1 VHKNIKCFGTTTI
14 GPKGQIVIPSKLRQE
29 LKIKTGDQ
37 FIVFNNS
44 QLESIVILKAK
55 NISKML
61 KRITEELAEIEKK
74 IIN

>member
-1 VHKNIKCFGTTTI
+1 MHKNIKCFGTTTI